1 MLEYLKAWLVLMDDR
16 RAITSFDKGVI
27 AGVLALAVATEAAL
41 GALSMH

>member
-1 MLEYLKAWLVLMDDR
+1 MIEYAKAWLALMGDR

-27 AGVLALAVATEAAL
+27 AGVLALAMATEMAL

>member
-1 MLEYLKAWLVLMDDR
+1 MIEYRKAWLALMGDR

-27 AGVLALAVATEAAL
+27 AGVPALATEMAL